1 MDDSPFQIEIGREP
15 PEVKSELI
23 ELLELS
29 EERKK
34 YFMDSLIVQEKIG
47 DITIVRGQ
55 ASICRSPRVPWFWMA
70 SDLKFVIGVLKILI
84 EEDQGC
90 RKDFQAIFEQA
101 NIFQDNYK
109 DMNTYNVNMEQKPDE
124 SDKEGTF
131 LPLAPEEEFLL
142 GQFKIKPKE
151 IKNEDLSPE
160 QLLAQGDFNS
170 GEKNE
175 AQRRYSDSYL
185 PSCNFMASG
194 SKMKNIETPIKKEKE
209 EDEIVVEEEI
219 ISTGKPT
226 EGKAKKRFSWF
237 RNIKERKLWNF
248 FHFKK
253 HDKQVKNVHKWEEID
268 QEVLKDYC
276 PYSTEAPKTLPTEWT
291 NIEVGN
297 WLWSIGMEEYV
308 VKFYCKGISGEKL
321 LTLDNR
327 SLKEIEVNKKKDRR
341 KILKAIKK
349 VRDFWEKN
357 HHFVLL

>member
-34 YFMDSLIVQEKIG
+34 YFMDSLIIQEKIR

-55 ASICRSPRVPWFWMA
+55 ASICRSPRVPWYWMA
-70 SDLKFVIGVLKILI
+70 SDLKFVIGALKILI

-90 RKDFQAIFEQA
+90 RKNIQAIFEQA
-101 NIFQDNYK
+101 NIFQDKYK
-109 DMNTYNVNMEQKPDE
+109 DMNTYKVNMEQKPDE
-124 SDKEGTF
+124 SNKEGTF
-131 LPLAPEEEFLL
+131 LPLAPEEELL
-142 GQFKIKPKE
+142 LEQFKIKPKE
-151 IKNEDLSPE
+151 IKNEDLSPG

-170 GEKNE
+170 
-175 AQRRYSDSYL
+175 
-185 PSCNFMASG
+185 
-194 SKMKNIETPIKKEKE
+194 ETPIKKEKE

-237 RNIKERKLWNF
+237 RNIKECKLWNF

-268 QEVLKDYC
+268 QEVLDDYC

-308 VKFYCKGISGEKL
+308 VKFYCKGINGEKL

-327 SLKEIEVNKKKDRR
+327 SLKEIEVNRKKDRR